1 MSLFLYRIGGNHMIG
16 EVVKVIIDRP
26 LRSSHPVHRDMIYP
40 VNYGYIE
47 GIFAFDKEEQDAYIL
62 GVHEPIKE
70 FTGHVI
76 AIVVRHNDNE
86 SKWVVA
92 PIGMNFSKRE
102 ISDMIWFQ
110 EQYFQSEII
119 TSNDEFNQN

>member
-1 MSLFLYRIGGNHMIG
+1 MSLFLYRIGGNRMIG

-26 LRSSHPVHRDMIYP
+26 LGSSHPVHRDMIYP
-40 VNYGYIE
+40 INYGYVE

-62 GVHEPIKE
+62 GVSEPIKE
-70 FTGHVI
+70 FTGVVI
-76 AIVVRHNDNE
+76 AIVVRHNDTE

-119 TSNDEFNQN
+119 TSNDEFNHN

>member
-1 MSLFLYRIGGNHMIG
+1 MIG

-26 LRSSHPVHRDMIYP
+26 LGSSHPIHRDMIYP
-40 VNYGYIE
+40 INYGYIE
-47 GIFAFDKEEQDAYIL
+47 GIFSFDKEEQDAYIL

-70 FTGHVI
+70 FTGVVI
-76 AIVVRHNDNE
+76 AIVVRHNDTE
-86 SKWVVA
+86 YKWVVA

-119 TSNDEFNQN
+119 TSDDEFNQN